1 LLSSSAAY
9 AQTPQVEPFL
19 FTEYGIYTVDRDV
32 QGRDVLGI
40 NRAAASN
47 VRHAATLR
55 TIPAQIGTTF
65 GFRIRSSAGRMLR
78 GSSCGKSLS
87 FLPQESFPPPPPPK
101 SPSRRMS
108 LCFKQGSE
116 RRATPPIRW
125 RMPSSSCL
133 ETGFSRFGR
142 GNRKLA
148 TQSFR
153 IEGETFRV
161 ENVATAPIRGEGH
174 GAELLGKRGQQL
186 LRHPAGPNHV
196 TTMPGLKNSSI
207 GCNRPASR
215 RMLHRR

>member
-1 LLSSSAAY
+1 MGIIVSIVALLLSSSAAY
-9 AQTPQVEPFL
+9 AQTPQVERIL

-65 GFRIRSSAGRMLR
+65 GFRYKVIGRPHAAWVELR
-78 GSSCGKSLS
+78 
-87 FLPQESFPPPPPPK
+87 QVVIFP
-101 SPSRRMS
+101 SP
-108 LCFKQGSE
+108 G
-116 RRATPPIRW
+116 II
-125 RMPSSSCL
+125 PSSSSKPITQDEFVLQTRIGERSYASYTL
-133 ETGFSRFGR
+133 EDAFELVPGNWVLEIWQ

-161 ENVATAPIRGEGH
+161 ESVSNECDHCEGF
-174 GAELLGKRGQQL
+174 
-186 LRHPAGPNHV
+186 
-196 TTMPGLKNSSI
+196 
-207 GCNRPASR
+207 
-215 RMLHRR
+215 